1 MIEFDPLAVTQ
12 ALANSVE
19 VQRATVN
26 APATLVQVNRGPL
39 AVSVAAGV
47 TDLETGTEANANQ
60 TFEIGSQT
68 KLMTAVAILQLVED
82 GKINL
87 DALAAAY
94 LPAETI
100 AGIAN
105 ADTVTV
111 RQLLNMT
118 SGIANY
124 TEVRDA
130 NDVPEFIN
138 ALLANPDQIFGPEQA
153 LDLARGLPAVSA
165 PGAEYF
171 YTNTN
176 YTLLGQ
182 IVEEVSGK
190 SFFEVLKDGIFTPAG
205 MTNTVRQLGTGD
217 PRLSSYL
224 ENPAT
229 GELVDVTRAQW
240 EMRGEAGIASTT
252 TDMNSFLRALLV
264 DKTLLGP
271 AALAE
276 MMEFV
281 PTGANDQIDTGFG
294 LGLVKFAF
302 IGGDTY
308 LGFTGGT
315 LGTSSSTYVN
325 TTTGNIIAVG
335 ATSNELDTLGA
346 GFTVL
351 QQIEQIPAFNIV
363 DDSSPLQFLSGSA
376 NDLNMT
382 PVEDGLSFVLAGA
395 TLTLDRVLE
404 ATTTDSISFVDGSV
418 LVVGDNKVGTARDN
432 KSNSIDILHDFSSA
446 ANANN
451 QLLGLGGKDTLRGGY
466 GDDQISGG
474 DGADDLTGRSG
485 NDRLDGGNGRDRIR
499 GDAGQD
505 TLSGAAGN
513 DLLQGGDGND
523 LLNGDAGADKLHGGT
538 GNDVLNGGAGN
549 DKLTGGAGADTFVFN
564 DVDGQSID
572 QDKLYDFQSGVDTI
586 DFSGMVSGAA
596 DGGFHWIGDQR
607 FSGVAGELHA
617 TKHRNGLHIEG
628 DLDGDGHADFVVI
641 LVHDTIITS
650 ADFVF

>member
-1 MIEFDPLAVTQ
+1 MIYFDPLAVTQ
-12 ALANSVE
+12 ALAASVE
-19 VQRATVN
+19 AQRATVN
-26 APATLVQVNRGPL
+26 APATLVQVNRGSL
-39 AVSVAAGV
+39 SVSVAAGV
-47 TDLETGTEANANQ
+47 TDLETGEAADANQ

-87 DALAAAY
+87 DAPAETY

-105 ADTVTV
+105 TDTVTV

-124 TEVRDA
+124 TEVRDE
-130 NDVPEFIN
+130 NGVPEFIN
-138 ALLANPDQIFGPEQA
+138 ALLENPDQIFGPEQA

-190 SFFEVLKDGIFTPAG
+190 GFFEVLKDGIFTPAG
-205 MTNTVRQLGTGD
+205 MMNTYRQLGTDD

-229 GELVDVTRAQW
+229 GELVDVTRVQW

-252 TDMNSFLRALLV
+252 TDMISFLRALFV
-264 DKTLLGP
+264 DKTLLGN
-271 AALAE
+271 AALAD

-281 PTGANDQIDTGFG
+281 PTGANEQIDTGFG

-315 LGTSSSTYVN
+315 LGSASSTYLN
-325 TTTGNIIAVG
+325 TTTGIAISVA
-335 ATSNELDTLGA
+335 ATSSELDTLGG

-351 QQIEQIPAFNIV
+351 EAIEEQSAFNVV
-363 DDSSPLQFLSGSA
+363 DDGSPLQFLSGSA
-376 NDLNMT
+376 NDLALT
-382 PVEDGLSFVLAGA
+382 VGDDGLSFSLAGA
-395 TLTLDRVLE
+395 TLTLDRVL
-404 ATTTDSISFVDGSV
+404 AQTTTESINFADGSV
-418 LVVGDNKVGTARDN
+418 LVVGDNRSGSKADN
-432 KSNSIDILHDFSSA
+432 RANSIDILRDFASA
-446 ANANN
+446 ADADN
-451 QLLGLGGKDTLRGGY
+451 QLMGLGGQDKLRGGNGDDRVLGGGGNDRLSGRAGDDQLQGDNGNDRLFGDAGNDRLSGGSGKDTL
-466 GDDQISGG
+466 SGG
-474 DGADDLTGRSG
+474 DGADTFVFQNGDGQRMGHDIILDFETGIDQIDFSA
-485 NDRLDGGNGRDRIR
+485 IT
-499 GDAGQD
+499 
-505 TLSGAAGN
+505 TLADDSAFLWINAQQFSGAAGE
-513 DLLQGGDGND
+513 LR
-523 LLNGDAGADKLHGGT
+523 AVK
-538 GNDVLNGGAGN
+538 
-549 DKLTGGAGADTFVFN
+549 
-564 DVDGQSID
+564 
-572 QDKLYDFQSGVDTI
+572 SG
-586 DFSGMVSGAA
+586 SGL
-596 DGGFHWIGDQR
+596 R
-607 FSGVAGELHA
+607 
-617 TKHRNGLHIEG
+617 IEA
-628 DLDGDGHADFVVI
+628 DLDGDLRDDFSLTLQQVT
-641 LVHDTIITS
+641 TIDE